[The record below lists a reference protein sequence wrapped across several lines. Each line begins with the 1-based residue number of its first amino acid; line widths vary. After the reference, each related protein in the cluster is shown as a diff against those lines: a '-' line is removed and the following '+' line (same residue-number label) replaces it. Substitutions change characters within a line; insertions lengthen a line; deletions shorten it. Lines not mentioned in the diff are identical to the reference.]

1 MNSKTVIVE
10 IVMNDNKNYEF
21 ALLLI
26 FITGQE
32 PSESISLS
40 VLSLQRQGH
49 SGLPSLLFLFKELSG
64 HISHLQVPSSC

>member
-1 MNSKTVIVE
+1 MNSKTVIML
-10 IVMNDNKNYEF
+10 VMNDNRNHEF
-21 ALLLI
+21 KLLLI

-49 SGLPSLLFLFKELSG
+49 SGLPLLLFLFKELSG
-64 HISHLQVPSSC
+64 HISHSQVPSSC